1 MLYLS
6 MPCEWKETITLLQ
19 KQKVLNTFSAFSEE
33 VSQVLSHLTS
43 KMKYY
48 VKEAWTNSY
57 HPTFF
62 IETMTL

>member
-1 MLYLS
+1 

-19 KQKVLNTFSAFSEE
+19 KQKVLNTFLAFSEE

-48 VKEAWTNSY
+48 VKEAWANSY